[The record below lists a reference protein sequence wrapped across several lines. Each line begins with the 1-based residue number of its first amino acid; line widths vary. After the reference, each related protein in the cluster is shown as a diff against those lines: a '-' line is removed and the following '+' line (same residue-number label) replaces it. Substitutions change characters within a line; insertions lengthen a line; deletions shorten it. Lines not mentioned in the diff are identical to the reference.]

1 MSRIKFRERDL
12 PCGWQ
17 PWFLGAVLLL
27 CLPPRSPAADV
38 IWTGKAERP
47 HWSAPDNWDKQIQ
60 AGDVLHFRGPGHY
73 VENDLDSGLAL
84 GGLIFESSDW
94 IVHGNALE
102 LGKAGVLLDAGNRG
116 ANVIVDVDLVIAD
129 PKTVFSTTHHLA
141 RLTVSG
147 RIRGE
152 GGIAS
157 TGQRQHVFFTNP
169 GNDFQGSV
177 NRSHVDDFQFASIDD
192 KGQPC
197 SLGAGETVK
206 FFSPSKLPNRFV
218 YRGVEK
224 AETDRTFHFRNTTVS
239 NQAYANSTLI
249 FNGPIT
255 FAQSL
260 GFGGRHPI
268 EILGGLSQ
276 DGGRAPASLIV
287 SLDERNV
294 VTLNSPTKHLGPT
307 RITGGTLRLA
317 ENASF
322 AGSPVISL
330 EPAWDRRRN
339 AEVYAAL
346 DVSPRTTPFV
356 VDTAQT
362 LQGGGTV
369 RGDVVIDGT
378 LRVASRGPSS
388 QSETSGKELRTL
400 VFKDGLQLRGS
411 TVLRVDPKTPAS
423 DLLQVARIL
432 RCGGTLNVVTLAEN
446 GFVAGQEF
454 QLWVAPRFEGRFDR
468 LVLPE
473 LKSND
478 LRWDQSRL
486 YTEGIVAVR

>member
-1 MSRIKFRERDL
+1 M
-12 PCGWQ
+12 
-17 PWFLGAVLLL
+17 
-27 CLPPRSPAADV
+27 
-38 IWTGKAERP
+38 
-47 HWSAPDNWDKQIQ
+47 
-60 AGDVLHFRGPGHY
+60 
-73 VENDLDSGLAL
+73 
-84 GGLIFESSDW
+84 
-94 IVHGNALE
+94 
-102 LGKAGVLLDAGNRG
+102 
-116 ANVIVDVDLVIAD
+116 
-129 PKTVFSTTHHLA
+129 
-141 RLTVSG
+141 
-147 RIRGE
+147 
-152 GGIAS
+152 
-157 TGQRQHVFFTNP
+157 
-169 GNDFQGSV
+169 
-177 NRSHVDDFQFASIDD
+177 
-192 KGQPC
+192 
-197 SLGAGETVK
+197 
-206 FFSPSKLPNRFV
+206 
-218 YRGVEK
+218 
-224 AETDRTFHFRNTTVS
+224 
-239 NQAYANSTLI
+239 
-249 FNGPIT
+249 
-255 FAQSL
+255 
-260 GFGGRHPI
+260 
-268 EILGGLSQ
+268 
-276 DGGRAPASLIV
+276 
-287 SLDERNV
+287 
-294 VTLNSPTKHLGPT
+294 
-307 RITGGTLRLA
+307 RLA
-317 ENASF
+317 ENAIF

-362 LQGGGTV
+362 LQGCGTV